1 MNPFV
6 FAVLASSTPETKRPS
21 TRDCGNGVAGP
32 GQLTL
37 KERKKVRNSQATPI
51 DLALRRRE
59 AASKGS
65 PESAE
70 AAFIS
75 VLRLACLEHPS
86 RPLPRQR
93 RLRMRPVD
101 GIVQLEGQLGSSE
114 VAQKSTQA
122 VETIGVRKVVRDAE
136 RASFKCK
143 Q

>member
-21 TRDCGNGVAGP
+21 TRDGGNGVAGP

-37 KERKKVRNSQATPI
+37 KEREKVRNSQATPI

-59 AASKGS
+59 AASKRA

-75 VLRLACLEHPS
+75 VLRLAYLDHPS
-86 RPLPRQR
+86 RPLAEAKAPQDEAGGWD
-93 RLRMRPVD
+93 RP
-101 GIVQLEGQLGSSE
+101 I
-114 VAQKSTQA
+114 
-122 VETIGVRKVVRDAE
+122 
-136 RASFKCK
+136 
-143 Q
+143 